1 MTKETIK
8 IEVEFEIS
16 YSKPEGRED
25 AIKAALEV
33 TIETMGAGDNGIY
46 RARRGESK
54 LVERM
59 DK

>member
-16 YSKPEGRED
+16 YSKLEARED

-33 TIETMGAGDNGIY
+33 TKETMGAGNNGLY
-46 RARRGESK
+46 RAKRGKSK
-54 LVERM
+54 LVE
-59 DK
+59 